1 MSRLAPLRVGGTTG
15 DSVIG
20 DAIIV
25 VEGGVKEYP
34 FGPGII
40 RALDGVTL
48 AVPRGRMVAL
58 LGPSGSGK
66 TVLLNLISGLER
78 PDRGRVLVEGRDL
91 GRMTARQLTAYR
103 RSTIGFVFQGYNL
116 VPNLSALENV
126 MLPLEFAGVRER
138 ESLRQA
144 REMLAAVGLAAR
156 ASHTPPQLSGG
167 EQQRVAIARS
177 LANDPPILLADDPIG
192 NLDSR
197 LGEEI
202 IGILRQMAHQGKTV
216 VVAGHHAAIEEAAD
230 DVLYFLDGRIDRVA
244 SARAEQKASEPSFKG
259 SRP

>member
-1 MSRLAPLRVGGTTG
+1 MSRFAPLRAGETMADTHLGE
-15 DSVIG
+15 
-20 DAIIV
+20 AIV
-25 VEGGVKEYP
+25 RVEGAVKEYP

-48 AVPRGRMVAL
+48 AVPRGRMTAL

-66 TVLLNLISGLER
+66 TVLLNLISGLEQ

-91 GRMTARQLTAYR
+91 GRMTTRQLTANR
-103 RSTIGFVFQGYNL
+103 RSTIGFVFQGFNL
-116 VPNLSALENV
+116 IPNLSALENI
-126 MLPLEFAGVRER
+126 MLPLEFAGVSER

-167 EQQRVAIARS
+167 EQQRVAIARA

-192 NLDSR
+192 NVDSQ
-197 LGEEI
+197 LGGEI
-202 IGILRQMAHQGKTV
+202 VGILRQMADRGKTV

-230 DVLYFLDGRIDRVA
+230 EVVYFRDGRIERVWN
-244 SARAEQKASEPSFKG
+244 ARAAQRVSESG
-259 SRP
+259 RGGNRP